1 MSTSAHQQG
10 ANKQLSPNHPPLQL
24 SQSPQQSQDSPN
36 SPYNNGSQH
45 HQQLSPS
52 AALNVSGN
60 NSCGGGQGPILS
72 PNKYRRSISFPNKG
86 SSPTPGYNIDNT
98 SSGDAGGCSGY
109 NYYHQDHHRNGV
121 VGGNSPLEMRPIEHC
136 LNDIIKNMG
145 GGGGGGGGD
154 GLNVGGGRSGPVPIM
169 KNNIGG
175 VGGCGGGMSGV
186 GDHLDE
192 AGKLIT
198 FSLFLNFFRD
208 FFLGF
213 GSLLCL

>member
-60 NSCGGGQGPILS
+60 NSCGGGSGPILS

-98 SSGDAGGCSGY
+98 NAGDASGCSGY
-109 NYYHQDHHRNGV
+109 NYYHQEHHRNGV

-145 GGGGGGGGD
+145 GGGGGGGGGD
-154 GLNVGGGRSGPVPIM
+154 GMNVGGGRSGPVPIM

-175 VGGCGGGMSGV
+175 VGGIGGGMSGV
-186 GDHLDE
+186 ADHLDE
-192 AGKLIT
+192 AGKLKKISV
-198 FSLFLNFFRD
+198 FSHF
-208 FFLGF
+208 
-213 GSLLCL
+213 S